1 MLKEWTRD
9 YATGAFIRYA
19 NRGCPSAEEY
29 EQAVKEDVYR
39 RLCTLPPNLIVMR
52 AEAALSARR
61 PLIEDFL
68 AVRRALEFFNT
79 KDREWVSR
87 AVAVIFKGLP
97 EDRPTSKREI
107 TERVRAFAI
116 SNYISEVTVWRVLK
130 QARLLFSRF
139 RGISIGVVDDD
150 FLF

>member
-19 NRGCPSAEEY
+19 NRGCPTVEEY
-29 EQAVKEDVYR
+29 EKRVRDDVYR

-79 KDREWVSR
+79 KDREWVPMAIS
-87 AVAVIFKGLP
+87 VIFKGLS
-97 EDRPTSKREI
+97 EARPTSKNEI
-107 TERVRAFAI
+107 TERVRAF
-116 SNYISEVTVWRVLK
+116 SQEHYISESSVWRVLK
-130 QARLLFSRF
+130 QARLLFSRY
-139 RGISIGVVDDD
+139 RGISIGAVDDD

>member
-19 NRGCPSAEEY
+19 NRGCPTVEEY
-29 EQAVKEDVYR
+29 EQAVKQDVYR
-39 RLCTLPPNLIVMR
+39 RLALLPPNLIV
-52 AEAALSARR
+52 AKADAALLLRR
-61 PLIEDFL
+61 PLIEDFV
-68 AVRRALEFFNT
+68 AVRRAVEFFNT
-79 KDREWVSR
+79 KDREWVSS
-87 AVAVIFKGLP
+87 AITAIFKGLP

-107 TERVRAFAI
+107 TERVRAFAVD
-116 SNYISEVTVWRVLK
+116 NYLSEIAVWRVLK

-139 RGISIGVVDDD
+139 RGISIGAVDDN